1 MEKLAKITSK
11 GQITLPKEVRDEL
24 GVRAGDKVRFIRDRR
39 GMRVVPART
48 GSRFEEFRGIGTP
61 GLPNGKEAIVRYFRE
76 LRGHDDLD

>member
-1 MEKLAKITSK
+1 MNKLAKVTSK
-11 GQITLPKEVRDEL
+11 GQITLPKEVREAL
-24 GVRAGDKVRFIRDRR
+24 GVHAGDKVLFIRDRK

-61 GLPNGKEAIVRYFRE
+61 GLPNGKEAIIRYFRE